1 MSDNYCD
8 NCKKRVP
15 IWIRYRT
22 KAIKYAPPMTTY
34 EEVYAICQFCGKEVY
49 DHDVEDMNI
58 RRRSFATAAIP
69 HYSND

>member
-8 NCKKRVP
+8 NCKKKVP

-22 KAIKYAPPMTTY
+22 KTIKYAPSMTTY

-49 DHDVEDMNI
+49 DLTVEDMNTK
-58 RRRSFATAAIP
+58 RRAFAM
-69 HYSND
+69 SSK